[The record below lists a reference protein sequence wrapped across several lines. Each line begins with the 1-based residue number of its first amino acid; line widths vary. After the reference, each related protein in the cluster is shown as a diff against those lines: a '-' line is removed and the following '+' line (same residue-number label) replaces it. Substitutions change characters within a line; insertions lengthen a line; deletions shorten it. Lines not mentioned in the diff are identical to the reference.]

1 MEYINKMNKI
11 PKIIHYIW
19 IGGEIPLKVRAVIES
34 NQKFF
39 SDYDVK
45 IWTEDN
51 IPSLNDFAQRAFNEK
66 KWAFVSDYLRF
77 VILKEYGGI
86 YLDTDMEVLKPLDD
100 LLENSFFSGWDRT
113 GKYVYAGIIG
123 ANPNNKYIND
133 IVEKYNN
140 ITVSL
145 YPTSPKIMTNCYDK
159 HNEKESLIILESKYF
174 YPLLD
179 GEKVTQKSLEF
190 AYTNHLWHESW
201 RKYVWLRRLLRR
213 IGLMKIYHRLR
224 GVL

>member
-1 MEYINKMNKI
+1 MI

-19 IGGEIPLKVRAVIES
+19 LGGEIPIKVQQVIKH
-34 NQKFF
+34 NQQFF
-39 SDYDVK
+39 SDYEVK

-51 IPSLNDFAQRAFNEK
+51 MPSLNEFAQGAYNEK

-86 YLDTDMEVLKPLDD
+86 YLDTDMEVLKPLDE
-100 LLENSFFSGWDRT
+100 LLAHSFFSGWDRT

-123 ANPNNKYIND
+123 AKLNHKYIGD

-140 ITVSL
+140 ITVGL
-145 YPTSPKIMTNCYDK
+145 YPTSPHIMTDCYHEFKYKKDI
-159 HNEKESLIILESKYF
+159 EILESIYF

-179 GEKVTQKSLEF
+179 GEKVTQKAVEF
-190 AYTNHLWHESW
+190 AYTNHLWFESW
-201 RKYVWLRRLLRR
+201 RSFVPLRRFLRR
-213 IGLMKIYHRLR
+213 IGFMKIYHSFITRSHK
-224 GVL
+224 